1 MEYKAN
7 VLLQNMIRKK
17 CNTLFKQT
25 FSQDIKL
32 KEQVLIS
39 YSRRYC
45 RAAKHV
51 LIIIPIYH

>member
-7 VLLQNMIRKK
+7 ALLQNMIRKIK
-17 CNTLFKQT
+17 CNKLFKQT

-39 YSRRYC
+39 SSSLYFSPYISL
-45 RAAKHV
+45 H
-51 LIIIPIYH
+51 

>member
-17 CNTLFKQT
+17 CNKLLKQT

-32 KEQVLIS
+32 EEQVLIS
-39 YSRRYC
+39 SSSLYFSPY
-45 RAAKHV
+45 
-51 LIIIPIYH
+51 IPLH